1 MTAPLVTHG
10 VGKRYRRRWALR
22 DCTLAIPER
31 AIVGLAGPNGA
42 GKSTLLGLTVGLLA
56 PTEGQVD
63 VLGRDPR
70 REPDV
75 LASVGYVARD
85 APLYR
90 SFTVRD
96 TIEFARATNP
106 GWDQS
111 IAGEFLAT
119 LSSNDRVSA
128 LSAGEKA
135 RLALAVALG
144 KRPALLLL
152 DEPFERLDPLAA
164 REFLR
169 LLMDGV
175 SELEATVVIASH
187 VIADIERVSDHI
199 VLLGDGHVRLEGSA
213 EELIASHRL
222 LTGAARPLGR
232 IAGVAGDHPGA
243 AQRPAD
249 DAARP
254 DRRPRRRS
262 LLVGRRDR
270 ARGPP
275 PRLHGARAPAG
286 AAGTR
291 EGTAAMAWVT
301 WRQHRHQL
309 LIGLAL
315 ILGLALAALITG
327 LPMRTAYN
335 REALSSCLPP
345 TARSG
350 CDIIVRH
357 FQAEF
362 GSRVDIA
369 GYLILLPALVG
380 MFVGAPLLARE
391 LEHGTHRFAWTQ
403 SVTRRRWLLSKTLLL
418 ALAVTLGGIVLSAIV
433 MWWRHPFDGLEG
445 RMSPG
450 GFEIQGLV
458 VPAYALFAFALGV
471 LAGGAL
477 RRTWPRCR

>member
-1 MTAPLVTHG
+1 MTAPLVMRG

-31 AIVGLAGPNGA
+31 AIVGLAGANGA

-56 PTEGQVD
+56 PTEGSLE

-70 REPDV
+70 LEPDV
-75 LASVGYVARD
+75 LTGVGFVARE

-90 SFTVRD
+90 SFTVAD
-96 TIEFARATNP
+96 TIQFARATNP
-106 GWDQS
+106 GWDAS
-111 IAGEFLAT
+111 IAGEFLT
-119 LSSNDRVSA
+119 RLSAGDRVSA
-128 LSAGEKA
+128 LSAGERS

-144 KRPALLLL
+144 KRPELILL

-164 REFLR
+164 REFLQ

-199 VLLGDGHVRLEGSA
+199 VLLGDGRVRLEGSA
-213 EELIASHRL
+213 EELISKHRL

-232 IAGVAGDHPGA
+232 IAGVEEIV
-243 AQRPAD
+243 RK
-249 DAARP
+249 
-254 DRRPRRRS
+254 RS
-262 LLVGRRDR
+262 SGRQMTLLVRIDGRVVDPSWSVDEIGLEDLLLAYMAPERLP
-270 ARGPP
+270 GPEASGE
-275 PRLHGARAPAG
+275 GA
-286 AAGTR
+286 
-291 EGTAAMAWVT
+291 AAMAWVT

-315 ILGLALAALITG
+315 IVALALAALVTG
-327 LPMRTAYN
+327 LPMRTAYE

-345 TARSG
+345 AARSG

-357 FQAEF
+357 FQSEF
-362 GSRVDIA
+362 GGRVDVA

-380 MFVGAPLLARE
+380 MFIGAPLLARE

-403 SVTRRRWLLSKTLLL
+403 SLTRRRWLLSKTLLL
-418 ALAVTLGGIVLSAIV
+418 ALAVTLGAWS
-433 MWWRHPFDGLEG
+433 
-445 RMSPG
+445 
-450 GFEIQGLV
+450 
-458 VPAYALFAFALGV
+458 
-471 LAGGAL
+471 
-477 RRTWPRCR
+477 